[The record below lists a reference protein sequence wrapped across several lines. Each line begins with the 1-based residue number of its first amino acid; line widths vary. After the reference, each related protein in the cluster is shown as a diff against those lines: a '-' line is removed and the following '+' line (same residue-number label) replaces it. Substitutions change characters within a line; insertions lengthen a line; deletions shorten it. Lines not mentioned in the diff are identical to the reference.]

1 MIAEHVLA
9 AIKKRVDDYFLNQN
23 NQLQESIRS
32 QNVEYLECLEITDDQ
47 AT

>member
-9 AIKKRVDDYFLNQN
+9 VIEKRVDDHFLNQSD
-23 NQLQESIRS
+23 QLQESIRS